1 MGKVNRQRRA
11 RRPRKHRIRNLRLRA
26 SYVFT
31 MLTGLAVAVLGCSL
45 SISVLDDMRTDLY
58 LRYRDMAMEYP
69 VPEGGGVETIYGE
82 TLTYVVYD
90 EEGKVTLRLSPSE
103 EQKVEA
109 HADAPDS
116 GIVSLVV
123 VPCYSPEDHQRDLTI
138 GLLMT
143 AMFPLWFIGGAV
155 VCAFLFY
162 HSKLKQPLALLTQ
175 ASERIARDDLNFSVS
190 YDRRDE
196 MGALCAS
203 FERMR
208 ASLSENNKSMWRAM
222 EERKKVN
229 GAFAHDIRTPL
240 TVIKGY
246 TEMLDK
252 QLAAGAPQATTRPVV
267 ATIARQIGRLEGFVQ
282 EMSQLNRL
290 EDMPFSPRQVDTAVL
305 LSQLRDSAL
314 LLCRRQDVTLD
325 FEAQEVPPGMCLDPA
340 LIAQT
345 FENLMSNA
353 VRHAA
358 GAVRVRAFGEGGH
371 LFLAVEND
379 GAPFTPEQLE
389 MATAPY
395 YTSGGGS
402 HLGLGLHIS
411 QALCEKHGGGLRLN
425 TPPGGGA
432 QTTARFAPGKEE
444 AGQAPRANA

>member
-1 MGKVNRQRRA
+1 MGKIKHVRRTG
-11 RRPRKHRIRNLRLRA
+11 RPRKHRIRNLRLRA

-31 MLTGLAVAVLGCSL
+31 MLAGLVVAVLGCSL
-45 SISVLDDMRTDLY
+45 SISFLDDLRVDLY
-58 LRYRDMAMEYP
+58 FRYQDRAQEYP
-69 VPEGGGVETIYGE
+69 VPEGGGVETIYGD

-90 EEGKVTLRLSPSE
+90 DEGEVTLRLSPSE
-103 EQKVEA
+103 EEDVQA
-109 HADAPDS
+109 YADDPQS
-116 GIVSLVV
+116 GIVSLTVI
-123 VPCYSPEDHQRDLTI
+123 PRYSPEDRQFDIAI

-162 HSKLKQPLALLTQ
+162 RSKLRQPLAILPR
-175 ASERIARDDLNFSVS
+175 AAERSARDDLDFSVA

-196 MGALCAS
+196 MGALCDS

-208 ASLSENNKSMWRAM
+208 ASLSANNQRMWRAM

-240 TVIKGY
+240 TVLKGY
-246 TEMLDK
+246 AEILDK
-252 QLAAGAPQATTRPVV
+252 QLAAGAPDTTTRPIV
-267 ATIARQIGRLEGFVQ
+267 ATITRQIGRLEGFAQ
-282 EMSQLNRL
+282 QMSQLSRL
-290 EDMPFSPRQVDTAVL
+290 DDMPFEPREVEMPPFL
-305 LSQLRDSAL
+305 NPLRESAL
-314 LLCRRQDVTLD
+314 LLCQRQEKTLD
-325 FEAQEVPPGMCLDPA
+325 FAVSDVPPSMRLDRA
-340 LIAQT
+340 LVTQT
-345 FENLMSNA
+345 FDNLMSNA
-353 VRHAA
+353 VGHAA

-379 GAPFTPEQLE
+379 GQPFTPEQLQ

-425 TPPGGGA
+425 NPPGGGA
-432 QTTARFAPGKEE
+432 QTTARFAPGREE
-444 AGQAPRANA
+444 GVQASAGP